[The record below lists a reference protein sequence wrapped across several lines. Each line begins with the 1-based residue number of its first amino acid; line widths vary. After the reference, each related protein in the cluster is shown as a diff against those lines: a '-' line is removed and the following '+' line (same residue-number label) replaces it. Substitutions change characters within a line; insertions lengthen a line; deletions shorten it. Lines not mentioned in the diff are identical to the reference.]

1 MILKLKSMSDIID
14 QFQKIIIKGIYTYHH
29 MSVLQSF
36 ENTYGGK
43 RAKKNKVGVNVG
55 NVKCSLS

>member
-1 MILKLKSMSDIID
+1 
-14 QFQKIIIKGIYTYHH
+14 

-55 NVKCSLS
+55 NVKCSLSWLGSFSSASFSEGSSNPLNDIE

>member
-1 MILKLKSMSDIID
+1 
-14 QFQKIIIKGIYTYHH
+14 